1 MQNARCKMMCWKPD
15 PRGTW
20 VETASLLTENL
31 REKFFYKHGHPRS
44 QNGSQRQHDEEQTY
58 LPGVLILGSSPLHTC
73 TEQHGLWDLN
83 GINCQALHWYQM
95 SFKQIHVS
103 RKGMVLRSG
112 VWYGKGSIIVVT
124 ERVTEVI
131 FFDCLIAALDN
142 F

>member
-1 MQNARCKMMCWKPD
+1 
-15 PRGTW
+15 
-20 VETASLLTENL
+20 
-31 REKFFYKHGHPRS
+31 
-44 QNGSQRQHDEEQTY
+44 
-58 LPGVLILGSSPLHTC
+58 
-73 TEQHGLWDLN
+73 
-83 GINCQALHWYQM
+83 M

-124 ERVTEVI
+124 EWVTEVI